1 MFPRNEGPADRIIRL
16 LLGLVIVTLVF
27 VGPKT
32 PWGWLGL
39 IPIATALFGF
49 CPVYALLGIRTCP
62 APKAP

>member
-49 CPVYALLGIRTCP
+49 CPLYALLGVRTCP